1 MEPLVFKIGTI
12 RNPILIDFKEF
23 NGQKL
28 IDIRKCFIDKND
40 SNNLIPTKKGI
51 SLNANQLNQI
61 IEVLNSQAE
70 SITEF
75 FGINEFREIG
85 VEVKSTMGR
94 SFQCRYENN
103 KTTVDI
109 DEELRNRMS
118 SDNVSLFIKL
128 VESFYSAL
136 SEVLEQEDEKELILD
151 VFNHKLSRQL

>member
-1 MEPLVFKIGTI
+1 MEQLVFKIGTI

-28 IDIRKCFIDKND
+28 VDIRKCFIDKND

-61 IEVLNSQAE
+61 VEVLNSQAE

-85 VEVKSTMGR
+85 VEVTSTMGR

-103 KTTVDI
+103 KITVDI

-118 SDNVSLFIKL
+118 ADNVSLFIKL
-128 VESFYSAL
+128 VQSFYSSL

>member
-1 MEPLVFKIGTI
+1 MEQLVFKIGTI

-28 IDIRKCFIDKND
+28 VDIRKCFIDKND

-61 IEVLNSQAE
+61 VEVLNSQAE

-85 VEVKSTMGR
+85 VEVMSTMGR

-103 KTTVDI
+103 KITVDI

-118 SDNVSLFIKL
+118 ADNVSLFIKL
-128 VESFYSAL
+128 VQSFYSSL